1 MFDDLKFFAMAHQE
15 MKWLSERQK
24 VVAENIANANTP
36 HYQPR
41 DVKPLDFK
49 KALDAETQPVR
60 AVVTNPMHI
69 SPPIDKARFDTVTER
84 RPEESKLDGNAVLLE
99 EQTKIIGDIK
109 DAHSLATN
117 LMQANMALF
126 KTALGSGGGGGG

>member
-1 MFDDLKFFAMAHQE
+1 MFDDLKFFAMAHRT
-15 MKWLSERQK
+15 MHWLAERQK

-41 DVKPLDFK
+41 DIKPLDFK
-49 KALDAETQPVR
+49 NVLEAEAQPVR

-69 SPPIDKARFDTVTER
+69 SPRVDTSSFDTVTER

-109 DAHSLATN
+109 DMHGLATT
-117 LMQANMALF
+117 LLQANMAMF
-126 KTALGSGGGGGG
+126 RTALGGGNGG